1 MRARFVFLAAA
12 VALVVASPSPAHAT
26 HHLWKITQLF
36 SNASGSI
43 QFIQLGGVAEDNEN
57 NLSAATL
64 TSGSNPIY
72 NFMTNL
78 SSTATTGKSVL
89 LATSNFASLPG
100 AVVPDYIIPANF
112 IATGGGSLNY
122 SGFDSWTYGALPT
135 DGVNA
140 LHKSGTTITT
150 SPNTLVNFAGQ
161 TGAVNLA
168 TAVPALPTAAIAA
181 FTGVLLLIASGL
193 LRRNRRVV

>member
-1 MRARFVFLAAA
+1 MRARFVFLAAVA
-12 VALVVASPSPAHAT
+12 ALVVASPSPAHAT

-64 TSGSNPIY
+64 TSGTTF
-72 NFMTNL
+72 NFVTNL
-78 SSTATTGKSVL
+78 PTPATTGKSVL
-89 LATSNFASLPG
+89 LATLNFGALPG
-100 AVVPDYIIPANF
+100 AVAPDYIIPANF
-112 IATGGGSLNY
+112 IATGGGTLNY
-122 SGFDSWTYGALPT
+122 SGFDSWSYGAVPT

-150 SPNTLVNFAGQ
+150 SPNMLVNFSGQ
-161 TGAVNLA
+161 TGAINLA
-168 TAVPALPTAAIAA
+168 TAVPALPGIGIAV
-181 FTGVLLLIASGL
+181 FTGVLLLVASGL
-193 LRRNRRVV
+193 LRRKRTVV